1 MKNEREYIL
10 YLEDMLTSIDRI
22 LDYVKDYDYSRFLA
36 DQKTID
42 AVTRNFEI
50 IGEAANSVSKEI
62 KGDYPEVPWQAMY
75 GLRNYASHEY
85 FGLDLSTSWEIA
97 KNNLPENKKQ
107 IEKIIKNSK
116 N

>member
-1 MKNEREYIL
+1 MKSERDYIL
-10 YLEDMLTSIDRI
+10 YLEDMLISTDRI
-22 LDYVKDYDYSRFLA
+22 LNYLEGYSYNDFLN

-50 IGEAANSVSKEI
+50 IGEAANSLPKEI
-62 KGDYPEVPWQAMY
+62 KDDYPEVPWQAMY

-85 FGLDLSTSWEIA
+85 FGLDLSTLWEIA

-107 IEKIIKNSK
+107 IEIIISDYKN
-116 N
+116 